1 MFQVNVWNHRREGA
15 DQLARDIGPKA
26 EAFDSVEDTVRE
38 ADVIVTVTSSSVP
51 VLQAEW
57 VKPGAHING
66 ESLDK
71 LSLFMKNFAMINN
84 AQIINFINNMVY
96 NKYWLNVKLEVR
108 SRLLH
113 FVLSRVNNFTRCPT

>member
-1 MFQVNVWNHRREGA
+1 M
-15 DQLARDIGPKA
+15 ARDIGPKA

-84 AQIINFINNMVY
+84 ALIINFINNMVY

-113 FVLSRVNNFTRCPT
+113 FVLSRVNNFTRCPTW